1 MNDVR
6 PVFLVLVS
14 VVCLS
19 FTPLIA
25 NAASY
30 QRAPEVKVYSELESG
45 YTPVN
50 GFFAYDSNF
59 LGGGSVAV
67 ADLGGGGT
75 NEIITAAG
83 YGGAPHVRTFNLD
96 GSFLTQFYAY
106 QEDMHAGINVA
117 AGDLDGNGA
126 AEIVTAPKQGAG
138 PHVRVFNSSGQVKLT
153 VGFYAYDEA
162 FHGGVNVAVGD
173 VNGDGRDEIITG
185 SGIDSGSHVRV
196 FSGDGAWLGRDYFP
210 FAENMRGGVSVA
222 VGNVDGGDESE
233 IITAV
238 QSQDQSQGQA
248 WVKVYKYN
256 DERTVLGEWKVFAD
270 DFTGGVNVA
279 SGDVDG
285 DGEDEV
291 IVSVAGKGG
300 PQVKMFEAYGE
311 EINPGFMAYEEDFLS
326 GVTIAVGQTDGSVKE
341 EVVTMPSKLRP
352 QGRTDVERYVRVDL
366 SEQRMYA
373 YEYGYEVNT
382 FLISSGLPATP
393 TPPGEYHIQRKL
405 YSHLYAGP
413 GYYLPNTLYNL
424 QFRTSYYLHGAYWHN
439 NFGHPMSHGCVNIS
453 YPDAAWLFGWM
464 QVGDLAVI
472 EY

>member
-6 PVFLVLVS
+6 SAIFLAFVS
-14 VVCLS
+14 AVI
-19 FTPLIA
+19 FNITPLMA

-30 QRAPEVKVYSELESG
+30 QRSPEVKVYSELETG

-50 GFFAYDSNF
+50 GFYAYDSNF
-59 LGGGSVAV
+59 LGGGSVAI

-83 YGGAPHVRTFNLD
+83 RGGAPHVRTFNVD

-106 QEDMHAGINVA
+106 QEDMHSGINVA

-126 AEIVTAPKQGAG
+126 AEIVTAPKQGVG

-162 FHGGVNVAVGD
+162 FHGGVNVAIGD

-185 SGIDSGSHVRV
+185 SGKDSGSHVRV
-196 FSGDGAWLGRDYFP
+196 FSGDGTWLGRDYFP
-210 FAENMRGGVSVA
+210 FAEDMRGGVSVA

-238 QSQDQSQGQA
+238 QSQGQA

-256 DERTVLGEWKVFAD
+256 DERTVLGEWKAFAD
-270 DFTGGVNVA
+270 DFTGGVHVA

-300 PQVKMFEAYGE
+300 PQVKMFEAYGA

-326 GVTIAVGQTDGSVKE
+326 GVNIAVGQTDSSTQE
-341 EVVTMPSKLRP
+341 EVLTMPNKLEP
-352 QGRTDVERYVRVDL
+352 EGRTDVIRYVDVNITTQTL
-366 SEQRMYA
+366 TA
-373 YEYGYEVNT
+373 YENGYQVNQ
-382 FLISSGLPATP
+382 FLISSGLWATP
-393 TPPGEYHIQRKL
+393 TPIGEYHIQRKL
-405 YSHLYAGP
+405 YSHLYSGP
-413 GYYLPNTLYNL
+413 DYYLPNTLYNL
-424 QFRTSYYLHGAYWHN
+424 QFTPGYYLHGAYWHN
-439 NFGHPMSHGCVNIS
+439 NFGHRMSHGCINIH
-453 YPDAAWLFGWM
+453 YDDAAWIYDWM
-464 QVGDLAVI
+464 QTGDLVVTH
-472 EY
+472 Y